1 MRIKLSSI
9 LPPKVLS
16 TVAVLSALFFSFS
29 LYVYTEKQIDHA
41 NQIRHISYQ
50 LADQM
55 RQSSDDQTRMARS
68 YVVTADPRYKK
79 YHQAILDIRD
89 GKIPR
94 PNGYFQ
100 AYWDIVLA
108 NSHAHSHAHLS
119 SNGKT
124 IALLE
129 LMRQSGF
136 TQNEM
141 RHLSEAK
148 ANIDQLTALE
158 FEAINQIKPGGVNAN
173 TEQMN
178 VLLMLHDA
186 HYHQVKEKI
195 MNPINAFYGQM
206 NKRTIA
212 GIQEAERI
220 AFIFRLL
227 FLVAAIWT
235 AYMLWR
241 AYMDMHTKL
250 GASVNEV
257 QAHLRRIGRGDLSA
271 NISVA
276 PNMEHSIINGL
287 AEMQT
292 QLRAFNI
299 ERQEL
304 EGARE
309 DALNRLHKIA
319 EQETRHRLEQS
330 KFITMLTHELKNPLA
345 AIKLAVSSLSD
356 KQCTNIDCI
365 SLGHI
370 GFAASDMDAIINCC
384 IQADKID
391 QGGLQPNLTKFLLLP
406 YVNDIV
412 TALHAFNRL
421 DVNIPVSLSISSDT
435 MMLRLIISNLL
446 ENALKY
452 SPPKSRVIV
461 EATLKSAENGQSG
474 VLIRVCNEIGKVG
487 RPDAAR
493 VFERYYRSSAAQRQ
507 SGTGLGL
514 WLVKSIISHLGGQ
527 VEYVSRDD
535 QVEFQVWIPQ

>member
-1 MRIKLSSI
+1 MGSKFSSI
-9 LPPKVLS
+9 LPPKALL

-29 LYVYTEKQIDHA
+29 LYVYTEKQIDRA

-68 YVVTADPRYKK
+68 YVVTGDPRYKK
-79 YHQAILDIRD
+79 YHQDILDIRD

-108 NSHAHSHAHLS
+108 NSHARLS

-141 RHLSEAK
+141 LHLSEAK

-158 FEAINQIKPGGVNAN
+158 FKAINLVKPGGVDAN
-173 TEQMN
+173 TDQMK
-178 VLLMLHDA
+178 VLLMLHDE
-186 HYHQVKEKI
+186 HYHQVKEKV
-195 MNPINAFYGQM
+195 MNPINAFYAQM

-212 GIQEAERI
+212 GIQQAERI
-220 AFIFRLL
+220 AFIFRLI
-227 FLVAAIWT
+227 FLVASIWA

-241 AYMDMHTKL
+241 AYMGMHTKL

-276 PNMEHSIINGL
+276 PNTEHSILNGL
-287 AEMQT
+287 AEMQS
-292 QLRAFNI
+292 QLRAFNV
-299 ERQEL
+299 ERQQL

-319 EQETRHRLEQS
+319 EQETRHRFEQS
-330 KFITMLTHELKNPLA
+330 KFIAMLTHELKNPLA
-345 AIKLAVSSLSD
+345 AIKLAVSGLSD
-356 KQCTNIDCI
+356 RQCTNIDCI

-370 GFAASDMDAIINCC
+370 GFAASDMDAIIDRC

-391 QGGLQPNLTKFLLLP
+391 QGGLQPNLSKFLLLP
-406 YVNDIV
+406 YVNDIAS
-412 TALHAFNRL
+412 ALHALNRL

-435 MMLRLIISNLL
+435 MMLHLIISNLL

-452 SPPKSRVIV
+452 SPLKSRVIL
-461 EATLKSAENGQSG
+461 EAMLKPAETGQPG
-474 VLIRVCNEIGKVG
+474 VLIRVCNEVGKVG
-487 RPDAAR
+487 KPDEAR
-493 VFERYYRSSAAQRQ
+493 VFERYYRSSTAQRQ

-514 WLVKSIISHLGGQ
+514 WLVKSIVTHLGGQ
-527 VEYVSRDD
+527 VVYVPRED
-535 QVEFQVWIPQ
+535 QVEFQVWMPA